1 MKSVFIVVSIL
12 NGYKNIESVFENRQ
26 DAIDCMDLMTDDWH
40 YEFHELAVCE
50 YELFQGRIFFP
61 IFFVIDFFH
70 VVKN

>member
-50 YELFQGRIFFP
+50 YELF
-61 IFFVIDFFH
+61 
-70 VVKN
+70 